1 MGSWFSTAACPFS
14 ERKAGMHFISLAVL
28 EIPEVQED
36 KERDREVAEALGEM
50 RLQKESDGKNLLL
63 EIMIERFRGLHSS
76 FSRTVDSCVSDLLYP

>member
-1 MGSWFSTAACPFS
+1 
-14 ERKAGMHFISLAVL
+14 MHFISLAVL

-76 FSRTVDSCVSDLLYP
+76 FSRTVDS